1 VFGLALP
8 LAVIACCLAGAMG
21 GYLLV
26 RPESAIAGAGL
37 IAAPGRRDGPGE
49 ARALG
54 GMLVASHAGTA
65 GLLGYSPSVGAYMAL
80 ALALAWGGAL
90 IGRLINNLRE
100 GPGEGR
106 AFQALAFEAMMAL
119 TLALPWWVSR
129 NGVIAGATVTV

>member
-1 VFGLALP
+1 MYGLALP

-26 RPESAIAGAGL
+26 RPEPAMAGAGL

-54 GMLVASHAGTA
+54 GMLLASHAGTA
-65 GLLGYSPSVGAYMAL
+65 GMLGYSPSVGAYMAL
-80 ALALAWGGAL
+80 ALSLAWGGAL
-90 IGRLINNLRE
+90 IGRLVNNLRE

-106 AFQALAFEAMMAL
+106 ALQALAFEAMMAL
-119 TLALPWWVSR
+119 TLALPFWISR
-129 NGVIAGATVTV
+129 NGVVVGATVTV

>member
-1 VFGLALP
+1 MYGLALP

-21 GYLLV
+21 GYLMV
-26 RPESAIAGAGL
+26 RPEPAMAGAGL
-37 IAAPGRRDGPGE
+37 VAMAGRRDGPGE

-54 GMLVASHAGTA
+54 GMLLVSHAGSA
-65 GLLGYSPSVGAYMAL
+65 GMLGYSPAVGAYMAL

-90 IGRLINNLRE
+90 VGRLVNNLRE

-106 AFQALAFEAMMAL
+106 ALQALAFEAMMAL

-129 NGVIAGATVTV
+129 HGVIAGPAVTV

>member
-1 VFGLALP
+1 MYGLALP

-21 GYLLV
+21 GYLLA
-26 RPESAIAGAGL
+26 RPEPAMAGAGL
-37 IAAPGRRDGPGE
+37 VAMEGRPDGPGE

-54 GMLVASHAGTA
+54 GMLLAAHAGTA

-90 IGRLINNLRE
+90 VGRLVNNLRE

-106 AFQALAFEAMMAL
+106 ALQALAFEAMMAL
-119 TLALPWWVSR
+119 TLALPYWVSR
-129 NGVIAGATVTV
+129 NGVIAGPTVTV